1 MLFHIAETTTTNSTL
16 ILINDEKV
24 TIAITADDEEVTIRL
39 TNNWRTKLMI
49 VACMALVV
57 MLLVT
62 ALYVWMKRFGLVG
75 PRGPTE
81 TLCDPQQLS
90 HPHYPDAKQVTF

>member
-1 MLFHIAETTTTNSTL
+1 M
-16 ILINDEKV
+16 ILIDDDKV
-24 TIAITADDEEVTIRL
+24 TITITADDDEVTIRL

-49 VACMALVV
+49 VACMALAV

-62 ALYVWMKRFGLVG
+62 ALYVWMEQFGLVG

-81 TLCDPQQLS
+81 TVCDPPGGDRPEDCFVL
-90 HPHYPDAKQVTF
+90 KKI